1 MKSFSDFK
9 TIRKEVKDQNV
20 RDQYYREE
28 IYKVGE
34 WVLTEKDNVGKIIRR
49 GPNYLICLTA
59 EETKF
64 RTWVKDVKEVFE
76 IGTDAYR
83 QYVMSLT
90 PGQKVQKPKGTDK
103 VDQVIPTDP
112 KKDKMDNHES
122 LVQAV
127 VAQLNEYSPVPPVKK
142 TPVGKEGTANKNPK
156 GTGGAKGVGGGDAPG
171 MKMAEPKGTKGKPTI
186 KKPKHACATK
196 VEHPEWGAGNCL
208 KEQHTL
214 DEEGTVTHYDVM
226 FEHGLEQNVS
236 INELNVTLS
245 EYHEHAINDD
255 KNKEVLDEGG
265 LDPVNKKAVKKK
277 FANRKD
283 KDLDNDG
290 DTDSSDKYLHKR
302 RKAISKAMAKEHH
315 EKDFDG
321 KVIPHTDEEKDKT
334 LGTGSGADATP
345 SSVEEGKKKGLWD
358 NIHAKRKRGEKPAKK
373 GDKDYPKTLKVEEKG
388 DVEPGSEMNCG
399 CGQTPCITKGKE
411 TKVVESMKQARKNVG
426 ASSCWKGYKAKG
438 TKMKG
443 GKKVPN
449 CVKEFA
455 EWRKEVTE
463 KK

>member
-1 MKSFSDFK
+1 MKSFRDF
-9 TIRKEVKDQNV
+9 TAVRKEVKHQEV

-28 IYKVGE
+28 IYKEGE
-34 WVLTEKDNVGKIIRR
+34 WVLTEKGHVGKIIRR

-76 IGTDAYR
+76 IGTDAHR

-90 PGQKVQKPKGTDK
+90 PGQKVQKPAGTVAVK
-103 VDQVIPTDP
+103 QTIPTDP

-122 LVQAV
+122 LVQAAV
-127 VAQLNEYSPVPPVKK
+127 KALNEYSPVPPVKK

-302 RKAISKAMAKEHH
+302 RKAISKAMNKEHH
-315 EKDFDG
+315 EKDNDG
-321 KVIPHTDEEKDKT
+321 RVIAHDKSDEDKDKT
-334 LGTGSGADATP
+334 LGKVFDTAP
-345 SSVEEGKKKGLWD
+345 SSVEEASL
-358 NIHAKRKRGEKPAKK
+358 A
-373 GDKDYPKTLKVEEKG
+373 T
-388 DVEPGSEMNCG
+388 
-399 CGQTPCITKGKE
+399 
-411 TKVVESMKQARKNVG
+411 ARKNIG
-426 ASSCWKGYKAKG
+426 RDPKKPSCWKGYKAKG

-443 GKKVPN
+443 GKSVPN
-449 CVKEFA
+449 CVKEFS
-455 EWRKEVTE
+455 EWRKLTE

>member
-34 WVLTEKDNVGKIIRR
+34 WVLTEMDNVGKIIRR
-49 GPNYLICLTA
+49 GPNYVICLTA
-59 EETKF
+59 EDTKF
-64 RTWVKDVKEVFE
+64 RTWVKDIKEVFE

-90 PGQKVQKPKGTDK
+90 PGQKVQKPKGTEK
-103 VDQVIPTDP
+103 VNQVIPTDP

-156 GTGGAKGVGGGDAPG
+156 GAGGAKGVGGGDAPG
-171 MKMAEPKGTKGKPTI
+171 MKMAEPKGTKGKPSI

-214 DEEGTVTHYDVM
+214 DEDGTVTHYDVM
-226 FEHGLEQNVS
+226 FDHGLEQNVS

-283 KDLDNDG
+283 QDIDNDG
-290 DTDSSDKYLHKR
+290 DVDGSDKFLHKR
-302 RKAISKAMAKEHH
+302 RKAISKKMAKEHH
-315 EKDFDG
+315 QKDADG
-321 KVIPHTDEEKDKT
+321 KVIEHDTEDT
-334 LGTGSGADATP
+334 TP

-373 GDKDYPKTLKVEEKG
+373 GDKDYPKTLNVEEKG

-438 TKMKG
+438 TRMKG
-443 GKKVPN
+443 GKSVPN

>member
-49 GPNYLICLTA
+49 GPNYVICLTA
-59 EETKF
+59 EDTKF
-64 RTWVKDVKEVFE
+64 RTWVKDIKEVFE

-90 PGQKVQKPKGTDK
+90 PGQKVQKPKGTEK
-103 VDQVIPTDP
+103 VNQVIPTDP

-122 LVQAV
+122 LVQAAV
-127 VAQLNEYSPVPPVKK
+127 QALNEYSPVPPVKK
-142 TPVGKEGTANKNPK
+142 TPVGTEGTANKNPK
-156 GTGGAKGVGGGDAPG
+156 GTGGAKGIGGGDAPG
-171 MKMAEPKGTKGKPTI
+171 MKMAEPKGTKGKPSI

-214 DEEGTVTHYDVM
+214 DEDGTVTHYDVM
-226 FEHGLEQNVS
+226 FNHGLEQNVS

-283 KDLDNDG
+283 KDIDNDG
-290 DTDSSDKYLHKR
+290 DVDGSDKFLHKR
-302 RKAISKAMAKEHH
+302 RKAISKKMAKEHH
-315 EKDFDG
+315 QKDADG
-321 KVIPHTDEEKDKT
+321 KIIEHDTEDT
-334 LGTGSGADATP
+334 TP

-373 GDKDYPKTLKVEEKG
+373 GDKDYPKTLNVEG
-388 DVEPGSEMNCG
+388 
-399 CGQTPCITKGKE
+399 
-411 TKVVESMKQARKNVG
+411 SMKQARKNVG

-443 GKKVPN
+443 GKSVPN

>member
-49 GPNYLICLTA
+49 GPNYVICLTA
-59 EETKF
+59 EDTKF
-64 RTWVKDVKEVFE
+64 RTWVKDIKEVFE

-90 PGQKVQKPKGTDK
+90 PGQKVQKPKGTEK
-103 VDQVIPTDP
+103 VNQVIPTDP

-156 GTGGAKGVGGGDAPG
+156 GAGGAKGIGGGDAPG
-171 MKMAEPKGTKGKPTI
+171 MKMAEPKGTKGKPSI

-208 KEQHTL
+208 KEHHTL

-315 EKDFDG
+315 QKDADG
-321 KVIPHTDEEKDKT
+321 KIIEHDTEDT
-334 LGTGSGADATP
+334 TP

-373 GDKDYPKTLKVEEKG
+373 GDKDYPKTLNVEG
-388 DVEPGSEMNCG
+388 
-399 CGQTPCITKGKE
+399 
-411 TKVVESMKQARKNVG
+411 SMKQARKNVG
-426 ASSCWKGYKAKG
+426 ASTCWKGYKAKG

-443 GKKVPN
+443 GKSVPN

-455 EWRKEVTE
+455 EWRKEVSE

>member
-49 GPNYLICLTA
+49 GPNYVICLTA
-59 EETKF
+59 EDTKF
-64 RTWVKDVKEVFE
+64 RTWVKDIKEVFE

-90 PGQKVQKPKGTDK
+90 PGQKVQKPEGTVK
-103 VDQVIPTDP
+103 VKQVIPTDP

-122 LVQAV
+122 LVQAAV
-127 VAQLNEYSPVPPVKK
+127 KALNEYSPVPPVKK
-142 TPVGKEGTANKNPK
+142 DPVGKEGTANKNPK
-156 GTGGAKGVGGGDAPG
+156 GTGGAKGIGGGDAPG
-171 MKMAEPKGTKGKPTI
+171 MKMAEPKGTKGKPSI

-214 DEEGTVTHYDVM
+214 DEDGTVTHYDVM
-226 FEHGLEQNVS
+226 FDHGLEQNVS

-283 KDLDNDG
+283 KDIDNDG
-290 DTDSSDKYLHKR
+290 DVDGSDKFLHKR
-302 RKAISKAMAKEHH
+302 RKAISKKMAKEHH
-315 EKDFDG
+315 QKDADG
-321 KVIPHTDEEKDKT
+321 KVIEHDTEDT
-334 LGTGSGADATP
+334 TP

-373 GDKDYPKTLKVEEKG
+373 GDKDYPKTLNVE
-388 DVEPGSEMNCG
+388 GSL
-399 CGQTPCITKGKE
+399 
-411 TKVVESMKQARKNVG
+411 KQARKNVG

-443 GKKVPN
+443 GKSVPN

-455 EWRKEVTE
+455 EWRKEVSE

>member
-49 GPNYLICLTA
+49 GPNYVICLTA
-59 EETKF
+59 EDTKF
-64 RTWVKDVKEVFE
+64 RTWVKDIKEVFE

-90 PGQKVQKPKGTDK
+90 PGQKVQKPEGSVK
-103 VDQVIPTDP
+103 VKQVIPTDP

-122 LVQAV
+122 LVQAAV
-127 VAQLNEYSPVPPVKK
+127 KALNEYSPVPPVKK
-142 TPVGKEGTANKNPK
+142 DPIGKEGTANKNPK
-156 GTGGAKGVGGGDAPG
+156 GTGGAKGIGGGDAPG
-171 MKMAEPKGTKGKPTI
+171 MKMAEPKGTKGKPSI

-214 DEEGTVTHYDVM
+214 DENGTVTHYDVM

-236 INELNVTLS
+236 VNELNVTLS

-283 KDLDNDG
+283 KDIDNDG
-290 DTDSSDKYLHKR
+290 DVDSSDKFLHKR
-302 RKAISKAMAKEHH
+302 RKAISKKMGKNEHH

-321 KVIPHTDEEKDKT
+321 KVIPHTDEEKDAT
-334 LGTGSGADATP
+334 LGKGSGADAYDGAP

-358 NIHAKRKRGEKPAKK
+358 NIHAKRKRGEPKAKK
-373 GDKDYPKTLKVEEKG
+373 GDKDYPKTLNVE
-388 DVEPGSEMNCG
+388 GSL
-399 CGQTPCITKGKE
+399 
-411 TKVVESMKQARKNVG
+411 KQARKNVG

-443 GKKVPN
+443 GKSVPN

-455 EWRKEVTE
+455 EWRKEVSE

>member
-49 GPNYLICLTA
+49 GPNYVICLTA
-59 EETKF
+59 EDTKF
-64 RTWVKDVKEVFE
+64 RTWVKDIKEVFE

-90 PGQKVQKPKGTDK
+90 PGQKVQKPKGTEK
-103 VDQVIPTDP
+103 VNQVIPTDP

-127 VAQLNEYSPVPPVKK
+127 VDQLNEYSPVPPVKK
-142 TPVGKEGTANKNPK
+142 TPVGTEGTANKNPK
-156 GTGGAKGVGGGDAPG
+156 GTGGAKGIGGGDAPG
-171 MKMAEPKGTKGKPTI
+171 MKMAEPKGTKGKPSI

-214 DEEGTVTHYDVM
+214 DEDGTVTHYDVM
-226 FEHGLEQNVS
+226 FNHGLEQNVS

-283 KDLDNDG
+283 KDIDNDG
-290 DTDSSDKYLHKR
+290 DVDGSDKFLHKR
-302 RKAISKAMAKEHH
+302 RKAISKKMAKEHH
-315 EKDFDG
+315 QKDADG
-321 KVIPHTDEEKDKT
+321 KIIEHDTEDT
-334 LGTGSGADATP
+334 TP

-358 NIHAKRKRGEKPAKK
+358 NIHAKRKRGEPKAKK
-373 GDKDYPKTLKVEEKG
+373 GDKDYPKTLNVEG
-388 DVEPGSEMNCG
+388 
-399 CGQTPCITKGKE
+399 
-411 TKVVESMKQARKNVG
+411 SMKQARKNVG

-443 GKKVPN
+443 GKSVPN

>member
-49 GPNYLICLTA
+49 GPNYVICLTA
-59 EETKF
+59 EDTKF
-64 RTWVKDVKEVFE
+64 RTWVKDIKEVFE

-90 PGQKVQKPKGTDK
+90 PGQKVQKPKGTEK
-103 VDQVIPTDP
+103 VNQVIPTDP

-122 LVQAV
+122 LVQAAV
-127 VAQLNEYSPVPPVKK
+127 KALNEYSPVPPVKK
-142 TPVGKEGTANKNPK
+142 TPVGTEGTANKNPK
-156 GTGGAKGVGGGDAPG
+156 GTGGAKGIGGGDAPG
-171 MKMAEPKGTKGKPTI
+171 MKMAEPKGTKGKPSI

-214 DEEGTVTHYDVM
+214 DEEGNVSHYDVM
-226 FEHGLEQNVS
+226 FEHGLEQNVPVQT
-236 INELNVTLS
+236 LNVTLS

-255 KNKEVLDEGG
+255 KNKEVLDEKS
-265 LDPVNKKAVKKK
+265 LDPVNKVAVKKK
-277 FANRKD
+277 FKNRKD

-315 EKDFDG
+315 QKDADG
-321 KVIPHTDEEKDKT
+321 KVIEHDVEDT
-334 LGTGSGADATP
+334 AP

-358 NIHAKRKRGEKPAKK
+358 NIHAKRKRGEPKAKK
-373 GDKDYPKTLKVEEKG
+373 GDKDYPKTLNVEG
-388 DVEPGSEMNCG
+388 
-399 CGQTPCITKGKE
+399 
-411 TKVVESMKQARKNVG
+411 SMKQARKNVG

-443 GKKVPN
+443 GKSVPN

>member
-49 GPNYLICLTA
+49 GPNYVICLTA
-59 EETKF
+59 EDTKF
-64 RTWVKDVKEVFE
+64 RTWVKDIKEVFE

-103 VDQVIPTDP
+103 VNQVIPTDP

-122 LVQAV
+122 LVQAAV
-127 VAQLNEYSPVPPVKK
+127 QALNEYSPVPPRKRD
-142 TPVGKEGTANKNPK
+142 PVGSEGTANKNPK
-156 GTGGAKGVGGGDAPG
+156 GAGGAKGIGGGDAPG
-171 MKMAEPKGTKGKPTI
+171 MKMAEPKGTKGKPSI

-214 DEEGTVTHYDVM
+214 DEDGTVTHYDVM
-226 FEHGLEQNVS
+226 FNHGLEQNVS

-283 KDLDNDG
+283 KDIDNDG
-290 DTDSSDKYLHKR
+290 DVDGSDKFLHKR
-302 RKAISKAMAKEHH
+302 RKAISKKMAKEHH
-315 EKDFDG
+315 QKDADG
-321 KVIPHTDEEKDKT
+321 KIIEHDTEDT
-334 LGTGSGADATP
+334 TP

-373 GDKDYPKTLKVEEKG
+373 GDKDYPKTLNVEG
-388 DVEPGSEMNCG
+388 
-399 CGQTPCITKGKE
+399 
-411 TKVVESMKQARKNVG
+411 SMKQARKNVG

-443 GKKVPN
+443 GKSVPN

-455 EWRKEVTE
+455 EWRKEVSE

>member
-49 GPNYLICLTA
+49 GPNYVICLTA
-59 EETKF
+59 EDTKF
-64 RTWVKDVKEVFE
+64 RTWVKDIKEVFE

-90 PGQKVQKPKGTDK
+90 PGQKVQKPKGTEK
-103 VDQVIPTDP
+103 VNQVIPTDP

-122 LVQAV
+122 LVQAAV
-127 VAQLNEYSPVPPVKK
+127 QALNEYSPVPPVKK
-142 TPVGKEGTANKNPK
+142 TPVGTEGTANKNPK
-156 GTGGAKGVGGGDAPG
+156 GTGGAKGIGGGDAPG
-171 MKMAEPKGTKGKPTI
+171 MKMAEPKGTKGKPSI

-226 FEHGLEQNVS
+226 FNHGLEQNVS

-283 KDLDNDG
+283 KDIDNDG
-290 DTDSSDKYLHKR
+290 DVDGSDKFLHKR
-302 RKAISKAMAKEHH
+302 RKAISKKMAKEHH
-315 EKDFDG
+315 QKDADG
-321 KVIPHTDEEKDKT
+321 KIIEHDTEDT
-334 LGTGSGADATP
+334 TP

-358 NIHAKRKRGEKPAKK
+358 NIHAKRKRGEPKAKK
-373 GDKDYPKTLKVEEKG
+373 GDKDYPKTLNVEG
-388 DVEPGSEMNCG
+388 
-399 CGQTPCITKGKE
+399 
-411 TKVVESMKQARKNVG
+411 SMKQARKNVG

-443 GKKVPN
+443 GKSVPN

>member
-49 GPNYLICLTA
+49 GPNYVICLTA

-64 RTWVKDVKEVFE
+64 RTWVKDIKEVFE

-90 PGQKVQKPKGTDK
+90 PGQKVQKPKGTEK
-103 VDQVIPTDP
+103 VNQVIPTDP

-127 VAQLNEYSPVPPVKK
+127 VDQLNEYSPVPPVKK
-142 TPVGKEGTANKNPK
+142 DPIGKEGTANKNPK
-156 GTGGAKGVGGGDAPG
+156 GTGGAKGIGGGDAPG
-171 MKMAEPKGTKGKPTI
+171 MKMAEPKGTKGKPSI

-214 DEEGTVTHYDVM
+214 DEDGTVTHYDVM
-226 FEHGLEQNVS
+226 FDHGLEQNVS

-283 KDLDNDG
+283 QDIDNDG
-290 DTDSSDKYLHKR
+290 DVDGSDKFLHKR
-302 RKAISKAMAKEHH
+302 RKAISKKMAKEHH
-315 EKDFDG
+315 QKDADG
-321 KVIPHTDEEKDKT
+321 KVIEHDTEDT
-334 LGTGSGADATP
+334 TP

-358 NIHAKRKRGEKPAKK
+358 NIHAKRKRGEPKAKK
-373 GDKDYPKTLKVEEKG
+373 GDKDYPKTLNVE
-388 DVEPGSEMNCG
+388 GSL
-399 CGQTPCITKGKE
+399 
-411 TKVVESMKQARKNVG
+411 KQARKNVG

-443 GKKVPN
+443 GKSVPN

>member
-49 GPNYLICLTA
+49 GPNYVICLTA
-59 EETKF
+59 EDTKF
-64 RTWVKDVKEVFE
+64 RTWVKDIKEVFE

-90 PGQKVQKPKGTDK
+90 PGQKVQKPKGTEK
-103 VDQVIPTDP
+103 VNQVIPTDP

-122 LVQAV
+122 LVQAAV
-127 VAQLNEYSPVPPVKK
+127 QALNEYSPVPPRKRD
-142 TPVGKEGTANKNPK
+142 PVGSEGTANKNPK
-156 GTGGAKGVGGGDAPG
+156 GAGGAKGIGGGDAPG
-171 MKMAEPKGTKGKPTI
+171 MKMAEPKGTKGKPSI

-315 EKDFDG
+315 QKDADG
-321 KVIPHTDEEKDKT
+321 KVIEHDVEDT
-334 LGTGSGADATP
+334 AP

-358 NIHAKRKRGEKPAKK
+358 NIHAKRKRGEPKAKK
-373 GDKDYPKTLKVEEKG
+373 GDKDYPKTLNVEG
-388 DVEPGSEMNCG
+388 
-399 CGQTPCITKGKE
+399 
-411 TKVVESMKQARKNVG
+411 SMKQARKNVG
-426 ASSCWKGYKAKG
+426 ASTCWKGYKAKG

-443 GKKVPN
+443 GKSVPN

-455 EWRKEVTE
+455 EWRKEVSE

>member
-49 GPNYLICLTA
+49 GPNYVICLTA
-59 EETKF
+59 EDTKF
-64 RTWVKDVKEVFE
+64 RTWVKDIKEVFE

-90 PGQKVQKPKGTDK
+90 PGQKVQKPKGTEK
-103 VDQVIPTDP
+103 VNQVIPTDP

-156 GTGGAKGVGGGDAPG
+156 GAGGAKGIGGGDAPG
-171 MKMAEPKGTKGKPTI
+171 MKMAEPKGTKGKPSI

-214 DEEGTVTHYDVM
+214 DEDGTVTHYDVM
-226 FEHGLEQNVS
+226 FDHGLEQNVS

-255 KNKEVLDEGG
+255 KNKEVLDEKS
-265 LDPVNKKAVKKK
+265 LDPVNKVAVKKK
-277 FANRKD
+277 FKNRKD

-315 EKDFDG
+315 QKDADG
-321 KVIPHTDEEKDKT
+321 KVIEHDVEDT
-334 LGTGSGADATP
+334 AP

-358 NIHAKRKRGEKPAKK
+358 NIHAKRKRGEPKAKK
-373 GDKDYPKTLKVEEKG
+373 GDKDYPKTLNVEG
-388 DVEPGSEMNCG
+388 
-399 CGQTPCITKGKE
+399 
-411 TKVVESMKQARKNVG
+411 SMKQARKNVG

-443 GKKVPN
+443 GKSVPN

-455 EWRKEVTE
+455 EWRKEVSE

>member
-49 GPNYLICLTA
+49 GPNYVICLTA
-59 EETKF
+59 EDTKF
-64 RTWVKDVKEVFE
+64 RTWVKDIKEVFE

-90 PGQKVQKPKGTDK
+90 PGQKVQKPKGTEK
-103 VDQVIPTDP
+103 VNQVIPTDP

-156 GTGGAKGVGGGDAPG
+156 GTGGAKGIGGGDAPG
-171 MKMAEPKGTKGKPTI
+171 MKMAEPKGTKGKPSI

-214 DEEGTVTHYDVM
+214 DEDGTVTHYDVM
-226 FEHGLEQNVS
+226 FNHGLEQNVS

-315 EKDFDG
+315 QKDADG
-321 KVIPHTDEEKDKT
+321 KVIEHDVEDT
-334 LGTGSGADATP
+334 AP

-358 NIHAKRKRGEKPAKK
+358 NIHAKRKRGEPKAKK
-373 GDKDYPKTLKVEEKG
+373 GDKDYPKTLNVEG
-388 DVEPGSEMNCG
+388 
-399 CGQTPCITKGKE
+399 
-411 TKVVESMKQARKNVG
+411 SMKQARKNVG

-443 GKKVPN
+443 GKSVPN

>member
-49 GPNYLICLTA
+49 GPNYVICLTA
-59 EETKF
+59 EDTKF
-64 RTWVKDVKEVFE
+64 RTWVKDIKEVFE

-90 PGQKVQKPKGTDK
+90 PGQKVQKPKGTEK
-103 VDQVIPTDP
+103 VNQVIPTDP

-122 LVQAV
+122 LVQAAV
-127 VAQLNEYSPVPPVKK
+127 QALNEYSPVPPRKRD
-142 TPVGKEGTANKNPK
+142 PVGSEGTANKNPK
-156 GTGGAKGVGGGDAPG
+156 GTGGAKGIGGGDAPG
-171 MKMAEPKGTKGKPTI
+171 MKMAEPKGTKGKPSI

-214 DEEGTVTHYDVM
+214 DEDGTVTHYDVM
-226 FEHGLEQNVS
+226 FNHGLEQNVS
-236 INELNVTLS
+236 VNELNITLS

-283 KDLDNDG
+283 KDIDNDG
-290 DTDSSDKYLHKR
+290 DVDGSDKFLHKR
-302 RKAISKAMAKEHH
+302 RKAISKKMATKEHH
-315 EKDFDG
+315 EKDIDG
-321 KVIPHTDEEKDKT
+321 KVIPHGQTDEDKDKT
-334 LGTGSGADATP
+334 LGTGSGADGTP

-358 NIHAKRKRGEKPAKK
+358 NIHAKRKRGEPKAKK
-373 GDKDYPKTLKVEEKG
+373 GDKDYPKTLNVEG
-388 DVEPGSEMNCG
+388 
-399 CGQTPCITKGKE
+399 
-411 TKVVESMKQARKNVG
+411 SMKQARKNVG

-443 GKKVPN
+443 GKSVPN

-463 KK
+463 KKQ

>member
-49 GPNYLICLTA
+49 GPNYVICLTA
-59 EETKF
+59 EDTKF
-64 RTWVKDVKEVFE
+64 RTWVKDIKEVFE

-90 PGQKVQKPKGTDK
+90 PGQKVQKPKGTEK
-103 VDQVIPTDP
+103 VNQVIPTDP

-156 GTGGAKGVGGGDAPG
+156 GAGGAKGIGGGDAPG
-171 MKMAEPKGTKGKPTI
+171 MKMAEPKGTKGKPSI

-214 DEEGTVTHYDVM
+214 DEDGTVTHYDVM
-226 FEHGLEQNVS
+226 FDHGLEQNVS

-245 EYHEHAINDD
+245 EYHEHAINDT
-255 KNKEVLDEGG
+255 KNKEVLDE
-265 LDPVNKKAVKKK
+265 KKAKK
-277 FANRKD
+277 D
-283 KDLDNDG
+283 YDG
-290 DTDSSDKYLHKR
+290 DGKIESGKDEYFGSRD
-302 RKAISKAMAKEHH
+302 KAIKKAMGKKAMKKEHH
-315 EKDFDG
+315 EKDPTTG
-321 KVIPHTDEEKDKT
+321 KVIPHSDEEKDKD
-334 LGTGSGADATP
+334 LGDGTP

-373 GDKDYPKTLKVEEKG
+373 GDKDYPKTLNVEEKG

-426 ASSCWKGYKAKG
+426 ASTCWKGYKAKG

-455 EWRKEVTE
+455 EWRKEVSE

>member
-49 GPNYLICLTA
+49 GPNYVICLTA
-59 EETKF
+59 EDTKF
-64 RTWVKDVKEVFE
+64 RTWVKDIKEVFE

-90 PGQKVQKPKGTDK
+90 PGQKVQKPKGTEK
-103 VDQVIPTDP
+103 VNQVIPTDP

-122 LVQAV
+122 LVQAAV
-127 VAQLNEYSPVPPVKK
+127 KALNEYSPVPPVKK
-142 TPVGKEGTANKNPK
+142 TPVGTEGTANKNPK
-156 GTGGAKGVGGGDAPG
+156 GTGGAKGIGGGDAPG
-171 MKMAEPKGTKGKPTI
+171 MKMAEPKGTKGKPSI

-214 DEEGTVTHYDVM
+214 DEDGTVTHYDVM
-226 FEHGLEQNVS
+226 FNHGLEQNVS

-283 KDLDNDG
+283 KDIDNDG
-290 DTDSSDKYLHKR
+290 DVDGSDKFLHKR
-302 RKAISKAMAKEHH
+302 RKAISKKMAKEHH
-315 EKDFDG
+315 QKDADG
-321 KVIPHTDEEKDKT
+321 KIIEHDTEDT
-334 LGTGSGADATP
+334 TP

-358 NIHAKRKRGEKPAKK
+358 NIHAKRKRGEPKAKK
-373 GDKDYPKTLKVEEKG
+373 GDKDYPKTLNVEG
-388 DVEPGSEMNCG
+388 
-399 CGQTPCITKGKE
+399 
-411 TKVVESMKQARKNVG
+411 SMKQARKNVG

-443 GKKVPN
+443 GKSVPN

-455 EWRKEVTE
+455 EWRKEVSE

>member
-49 GPNYLICLTA
+49 GPNYVICLTA
-59 EETKF
+59 EDTKF
-64 RTWVKDVKEVFE
+64 RTWVKDIKEVFE

-90 PGQKVQKPKGTDK
+90 PGQKVQKPKGTEK
-103 VDQVIPTDP
+103 VNQVIPTDP

-127 VAQLNEYSPVPPVKK
+127 VDQLNEYSPVPPVKK

-156 GTGGAKGVGGGDAPG
+156 GAGGAKGIGGGDAPG
-171 MKMAEPKGTKGKPTI
+171 MKMAEPKGTKGKPSI

-315 EKDFDG
+315 QKDADG
-321 KVIPHTDEEKDKT
+321 KVIEHDVEDT
-334 LGTGSGADATP
+334 AP

-358 NIHAKRKRGEKPAKK
+358 NIHAKRKRGEPKAKK
-373 GDKDYPKTLKVEEKG
+373 GDKDYPKTLNVEG
-388 DVEPGSEMNCG
+388 
-399 CGQTPCITKGKE
+399 
-411 TKVVESMKQARKNVG
+411 SMKQARKNVG
-426 ASSCWKGYKAKG
+426 ASTCWKGYKAKG

-443 GKKVPN
+443 GKSVPN

>member
-1 MKSFSDFK
+1 MKSFRDF
-9 TIRKEVKDQNV
+9 TAVRKEVKDQGI

-28 IYKVGE
+28 IYKEGE
-34 WVLTEKDNVGKIIRR
+34 WVLTEKGHVGKIIRR

-76 IGTDAYR
+76 IGTDAHR

-90 PGQKVQKPKGTDK
+90 PGQKVQKPAGTVAVK
-103 VDQVIPTDP
+103 QTIPTDP

-122 LVQAV
+122 LVQAAV
-127 VAQLNEYSPVPPVKK
+127 KALNEYSPVPPVKK
-142 TPVGKEGTANKNPK
+142 TPVGTEGTANKNPK

-214 DEEGTVTHYDVM
+214 DEEGIVTHYDVM
-226 FEHGLEQNVS
+226 FEHGLEKNVS
-236 INELNVTLS
+236 VNSINVTLS

-302 RKAISKAMAKEHH
+302 RKAISKAMNKEHH
-315 EKDFDG
+315 EKDNDG
-321 KVIPHTDEEKDKT
+321 RVIAHDKSDEDKDKT
-334 LGTGSGADATP
+334 LGKVFDTAP
-345 SSVEEGKKKGLWD
+345 SSVEEASL
-358 NIHAKRKRGEKPAKK
+358 A
-373 GDKDYPKTLKVEEKG
+373 T
-388 DVEPGSEMNCG
+388 
-399 CGQTPCITKGKE
+399 
-411 TKVVESMKQARKNVG
+411 ARKNIG
-426 ASSCWKGYKAKG
+426 RDPKKPSCWDGYKAKG

-443 GKKVPN
+443 GKSVPN
-449 CVKEFA
+449 CVKEFKS
-455 EWRKEVTE
+455 WRKDLLE

>member
-49 GPNYLICLTA
+49 GPNYVICLTA
-59 EETKF
+59 EDTKF
-64 RTWVKDVKEVFE
+64 RTWVKDIKEVFE

-90 PGQKVQKPKGTDK
+90 PGQKVQKPEGSVK
-103 VDQVIPTDP
+103 VKQVIPTDP

-122 LVQAV
+122 LVQAAV
-127 VAQLNEYSPVPPVKK
+127 RALNEYSPVPPVKK
-142 TPVGKEGTANKNPK
+142 DPIGKEGTANKNPK
-156 GTGGAKGVGGGDAPG
+156 GTGGAKGIGGGDAPG
-171 MKMAEPKGTKGKPTI
+171 MKMAEPKGTKGKPSI

-214 DEEGTVTHYDVM
+214 DENGTVTHYDVM

-236 INELNVTLS
+236 VNELNVTLS
-245 EYHEHAINDD
+245 EYHEHAINHD

-283 KDLDNDG
+283 KDIDNDG
-290 DTDSSDKYLHKR
+290 DVDSSDQFLHKR
-302 RKAISKAMAKEHH
+302 RKAISKKMGKNEHH

-321 KVIPHTDEEKDKT
+321 KVIPHTDEEKDAT
-334 LGTGSGADATP
+334 LGKGSGADAYDGAP

-358 NIHAKRKRGEKPAKK
+358 NIHAKRKRGEPKAKK
-373 GDKDYPKTLKVEEKG
+373 GDKDYPKTLNVE
-388 DVEPGSEMNCG
+388 GSL
-399 CGQTPCITKGKE
+399 
-411 TKVVESMKQARKNVG
+411 KQARKNVG

-443 GKKVPN
+443 GKSVPN

-455 EWRKEVTE
+455 EWRKEVSE

>member
-49 GPNYLICLTA
+49 GPNYVICLTA
-59 EETKF
+59 EDTKF
-64 RTWVKDVKEVFE
+64 RTWVKDIKEVFE

-90 PGQKVQKPKGTDK
+90 PGQKVQKPEGSVK
-103 VDQVIPTDP
+103 VKQVIPTDP

-122 LVQAV
+122 LVQAAV
-127 VAQLNEYSPVPPVKK
+127 KALNEYSPVPPVKK
-142 TPVGKEGTANKNPK
+142 DPVGKEGTANKNPK
-156 GTGGAKGVGGGDAPG
+156 GTGGAKGIGGGDAPG
-171 MKMAEPKGTKGKPTI
+171 MKMAEPKGTKGKPSI

-214 DEEGTVTHYDVM
+214 DENGTVTHYDVM

-236 INELNVTLS
+236 VNELNVTLS

-283 KDLDNDG
+283 KDIDNDG
-290 DTDSSDKYLHKR
+290 DVDSSDQFLHKR
-302 RKAISKAMAKEHH
+302 RKAISKKMGKNEHH

-321 KVIPHTDEEKDKT
+321 KVIPHTDEEKDAT
-334 LGTGSGADATP
+334 LGKGSGADAYDGAP

-358 NIHAKRKRGEKPAKK
+358 NIHAKRKRGEPKAKK
-373 GDKDYPKTLKVEEKG
+373 GDKDYPKTLNVE
-388 DVEPGSEMNCG
+388 GSLR
-399 CGQTPCITKGKE
+399 
-411 TKVVESMKQARKNVG
+411 QARKNVG

-443 GKKVPN
+443 GKSVPN

-455 EWRKEVTE
+455 EWRKEVSE

>member
-49 GPNYLICLTA
+49 GPNYVICLTA
-59 EETKF
+59 EDTKF
-64 RTWVKDVKEVFE
+64 RTWVKDIKEVFE

-90 PGQKVQKPKGTDK
+90 PGQKVQKPKGTEK
-103 VDQVIPTDP
+103 VNQVIPTDP

-127 VAQLNEYSPVPPVKK
+127 VDQLNEYSPVPPVKK
-142 TPVGKEGTANKNPK
+142 TPVGTEGTANKNPK
-156 GTGGAKGVGGGDAPG
+156 GTGGAKGIGGGDAPG
-171 MKMAEPKGTKGKPTI
+171 MKMAEPKGTKGKPSI

-236 INELNVTLS
+236 INKLNVTLS

-283 KDLDNDG
+283 KDIDNDG
-290 DTDSSDKYLHKR
+290 DVDGSDKFLHKR
-302 RKAISKAMAKEHH
+302 RKAISKKMAKEHH
-315 EKDFDG
+315 QKDADG
-321 KVIPHTDEEKDKT
+321 KIIEHDTEDT
-334 LGTGSGADATP
+334 TP

-373 GDKDYPKTLKVEEKG
+373 GDKDYPKTLNVEG
-388 DVEPGSEMNCG
+388 
-399 CGQTPCITKGKE
+399 
-411 TKVVESMKQARKNVG
+411 SMKQARKNVG

-443 GKKVPN
+443 GKSVPN

>member
-49 GPNYLICLTA
+49 GPNYVICLTA
-59 EETKF
+59 EDTKF
-64 RTWVKDVKEVFE
+64 RTWVKDIKEVFE

-90 PGQKVQKPKGTDK
+90 PGQKVQKPKGTEK
-103 VDQVIPTDP
+103 VNQVIPTDP

-122 LVQAV
+122 LVQAAV
-127 VAQLNEYSPVPPVKK
+127 QALNEYSPVPPVKK
-142 TPVGKEGTANKNPK
+142 TPVGTEGTANKNPK
-156 GTGGAKGVGGGDAPG
+156 GTGGAKGIGGGDAPG
-171 MKMAEPKGTKGKPTI
+171 MKMAEPKGTKGKPSI

-214 DEEGTVTHYDVM
+214 DEDGTVTHYDVM
-226 FEHGLEQNVS
+226 FNHGLEQNVS

-283 KDLDNDG
+283 KDIDNDG
-290 DTDSSDKYLHKR
+290 DVDGSDKFLHKR
-302 RKAISKAMAKEHH
+302 RKAISKKMAKEHH
-315 EKDFDG
+315 QKDADG
-321 KVIPHTDEEKDKT
+321 KIIEHDTEDT
-334 LGTGSGADATP
+334 TP

-358 NIHAKRKRGEKPAKK
+358 NIHAKRKRGEPKAKK
-373 GDKDYPKTLKVEEKG
+373 GDKDYPKTLNVEG
-388 DVEPGSEMNCG
+388 
-399 CGQTPCITKGKE
+399 
-411 TKVVESMKQARKNVG
+411 SMKQARKNVG

-443 GKKVPN
+443 GKSVPN

>member
-49 GPNYLICLTA
+49 GPNYVICLTA
-59 EETKF
+59 EDTKF
-64 RTWVKDVKEVFE
+64 RTWVKDIKEVFE

-90 PGQKVQKPKGTDK
+90 PGQKVQKPKGTEK
-103 VDQVIPTDP
+103 VNQVIPTDP

-142 TPVGKEGTANKNPK
+142 TPVGKEGAANKNPK
-156 GTGGAKGVGGGDAPG
+156 GAGGAKGIGGGDAPG
-171 MKMAEPKGTKGKPTI
+171 MKMAEPKGTKGKPSI

-214 DEEGTVTHYDVM
+214 DEDGVVTHYDVM

-255 KNKEVLDEGG
+255 KNKEVLDEKS

-277 FANRKD
+277 FKDRKD

-315 EKDFDG
+315 EKDPSTG
-321 KVIPHTDEEKDKT
+321 KVIPHSDEEKDKD
-334 LGTGSGADATP
+334 LGGDGTP
-345 SSVEEGKKKGLWD
+345 SSVEEASL
-358 NIHAKRKRGEKPAKK
+358 A
-373 GDKDYPKTLKVEEKG
+373 T
-388 DVEPGSEMNCG
+388 
-399 CGQTPCITKGKE
+399 
-411 TKVVESMKQARKNVG
+411 ARKNIG
-426 ASSCWKGYKAKG
+426 RDPKKPSCWKGYKAKG

-443 GKKVPN
+443 GKSVPN

-463 KK
+463 KKQ

>member
-49 GPNYLICLTA
+49 GPNYVICLTA
-59 EETKF
+59 EDTKF
-64 RTWVKDVKEVFE
+64 RTWVKDIKEVFE

-90 PGQKVQKPKGTDK
+90 PGQKVQKPKGTEK
-103 VDQVIPTDP
+103 VNQVIPTDP

-122 LVQAV
+122 LVQAAV
-127 VAQLNEYSPVPPVKK
+127 QALNEYSPVPPVKK
-142 TPVGKEGTANKNPK
+142 TPVGTEGTANKNPK
-156 GTGGAKGVGGGDAPG
+156 GTGGAKGIGGGDAPG
-171 MKMAEPKGTKGKPTI
+171 MKMAEPKGTKGKPSI

-214 DEEGTVTHYDVM
+214 DEEGNVSHYDVM
-226 FEHGLEQNVS
+226 FEHGLEQNVPVQT
-236 INELNVTLS
+236 LNVTLS

-255 KNKEVLDEGG
+255 KNKEVLDEKS
-265 LDPVNKKAVKKK
+265 LDPVNKVAVKKK
-277 FANRKD
+277 FKNRKD

-373 GDKDYPKTLKVEEKG
+373 GDKDYPKTLNVEG
-388 DVEPGSEMNCG
+388 
-399 CGQTPCITKGKE
+399 
-411 TKVVESMKQARKNVG
+411 MKAARKNVG
-426 ASSCWKGYKAKG
+426 ASTCWKGYKAKG

-443 GKKVPN
+443 GKEVPN

>member
-49 GPNYLICLTA
+49 GPNYVICLTA
-59 EETKF
+59 EDTKF
-64 RTWVKDVKEVFE
+64 RTWVKDIKEVFE

-90 PGQKVQKPKGTDK
+90 PGQKVQKPKGTEK
-103 VDQVIPTDP
+103 VNQVIPTDP

-122 LVQAV
+122 LVQAAV
-127 VAQLNEYSPVPPVKK
+127 KALNEYSPVPPVKK
-142 TPVGKEGTANKNPK
+142 TPVGTEGTANKNPK
-156 GTGGAKGVGGGDAPG
+156 GTGGAKGIGGGDAPG
-171 MKMAEPKGTKGKPTI
+171 MKMAEPKGTKGKPSI

-214 DEEGTVTHYDVM
+214 DEDGTVTHYDVM
-226 FEHGLEQNVS
+226 FNHGLEQNVS

-283 KDLDNDG
+283 KDIDNDG
-290 DTDSSDKYLHKR
+290 DVDGSDKFLHKR
-302 RKAISKAMAKEHH
+302 RKAISKKMAKEHH
-315 EKDFDG
+315 QKDADG
-321 KVIPHTDEEKDKT
+321 KIIEHDTEDT
-334 LGTGSGADATP
+334 TP

-373 GDKDYPKTLKVEEKG
+373 GDKDYPKTLNVEG
-388 DVEPGSEMNCG
+388 
-399 CGQTPCITKGKE
+399 
-411 TKVVESMKQARKNVG
+411 SMKQARKNVG

-443 GKKVPN
+443 GKSVPN

-455 EWRKEVTE
+455 EWRKEVSE

>member
-49 GPNYLICLTA
+49 GPNYVICLTA
-59 EETKF
+59 EDTKF
-64 RTWVKDVKEVFE
+64 RTWVKDIKEVFE

-90 PGQKVQKPKGTDK
+90 PGQKVQKPKGTEK
-103 VDQVIPTDP
+103 VNQVIPTDP

-156 GTGGAKGVGGGDAPG
+156 GAGGAKGIGGGDAPG
-171 MKMAEPKGTKGKPTI
+171 MKMAEPKGTKGKPSI

-214 DEEGTVTHYDVM
+214 DEDGTVTHYDVM
-226 FEHGLEQNVS
+226 FDHGLEQNVS

-255 KNKEVLDEGG
+255 KNKEVLDEKS
-265 LDPVNKKAVKKK
+265 LDPVNKVAVKKK
-277 FANRKD
+277 FKDRKD
-283 KDLDNDG
+283 KDIDNDG

-315 EKDFDG
+315 EKDPTTG
-321 KVIPHTDEEKDKT
+321 KVIPHSDEEKDKD
-334 LGTGSGADATP
+334 LGGDGTP

-373 GDKDYPKTLKVEEKG
+373 GDKDYPKTLNVEEKG
-388 DVEPGSEMNCG
+388 DVEPGSDMNCG

-426 ASSCWKGYKAKG
+426 ASTCWKGYKAKG

-443 GKKVPN
+443 GKEVPN

-463 KK
+463 KKQ

>member
-49 GPNYLICLTA
+49 GPNYVICLTA
-59 EETKF
+59 EDTKF
-64 RTWVKDVKEVFE
+64 RTWVKDIKEVFE

-90 PGQKVQKPKGTDK
+90 PGQKVQKPKGTEK
-103 VDQVIPTDP
+103 VNQVIPTDP

-127 VAQLNEYSPVPPVKK
+127 VDQLNEYSPVPPVKK

-156 GTGGAKGVGGGDAPG
+156 GAGGAKGIGGGDAPG
-171 MKMAEPKGTKGKPTI
+171 MKMAEPKGTKGKPSI

-214 DEEGTVTHYDVM
+214 DEDGTVTHYDVM
-226 FEHGLEQNVS
+226 FDHGLEQNVS

-245 EYHEHAINDD
+245 EYHEHAINDT
-255 KNKEVLDEGG
+255 KNKEVLDEKKAKKDYDGDG
-265 LDPVNKKAVKKK
+265 KIESGKDEYFGSRDKAIKKAMGKKAVK
-277 FANRKD
+277 
-283 KDLDNDG
+283 
-290 DTDSSDKYLHKR
+290 
-302 RKAISKAMAKEHH
+302 KEHH
-315 EKDFDG
+315 EKDPTTG
-321 KVIPHTDEEKDKT
+321 KVIPHSDEEKDKD
-334 LGTGSGADATP
+334 LGDGTP

-373 GDKDYPKTLKVEEKG
+373 GDKDYPKTLNVEG
-388 DVEPGSEMNCG
+388 
-399 CGQTPCITKGKE
+399 
-411 TKVVESMKQARKNVG
+411 SMKQARKNVG
-426 ASSCWKGYKAKG
+426 ASTCWKGYKAKG

-443 GKKVPN
+443 GKEVPN

-463 KK
+463 KKQ

>member
-49 GPNYLICLTA
+49 GPNYVICLTA
-59 EETKF
+59 EDTKF
-64 RTWVKDVKEVFE
+64 RTWVKDIKEVFE

-90 PGQKVQKPKGTDK
+90 PGQKVQKPKGTEK
-103 VDQVIPTDP
+103 VNQVIPTDP

-122 LVQAV
+122 LVQAAV
-127 VAQLNEYSPVPPVKK
+127 KALNEYSPVPPVKK
-142 TPVGKEGTANKNPK
+142 TPVGTEGTANKNPK
-156 GTGGAKGVGGGDAPG
+156 GAGGAKGIGGGDAPG
-171 MKMAEPKGTKGKPTI
+171 MKMAEPKGTKGKPSI

-214 DEEGTVTHYDVM
+214 DEDGTVTHYDVM
-226 FEHGLEQNVS
+226 FDHGLEQNVS

-255 KNKEVLDEGG
+255 KNKEVLDEKS
-265 LDPVNKKAVKKK
+265 LDPVNKVAVKKK
-277 FANRKD
+277 FKNRKD

-315 EKDFDG
+315 QKDADG
-321 KVIPHTDEEKDKT
+321 KVIEHDVEDT
-334 LGTGSGADATP
+334 AP

-358 NIHAKRKRGEKPAKK
+358 NIHAKRKRGEPKAKK
-373 GDKDYPKTLKVEEKG
+373 GDKDYPKTLNVEG
-388 DVEPGSEMNCG
+388 
-399 CGQTPCITKGKE
+399 
-411 TKVVESMKQARKNVG
+411 SMKQARKNVG

-443 GKKVPN
+443 GKSVPN

-455 EWRKEVTE
+455 EWRKEVSE

>member
-34 WVLTEKDNVGKIIRR
+34 WVLTEKDHVGKIIRR

-59 EETKF
+59 EDTKF
-64 RTWVKDVKEVFE
+64 RTWVKDIKEVFE

-90 PGQKVQKPKGTDK
+90 PGQKVQKPEGTVK
-103 VDQVIPTDP
+103 VKQVIPTDP

-127 VAQLNEYSPVPPVKK
+127 VDQLNEYSPVPPVKK
-142 TPVGKEGTANKNPK
+142 DPVGKEGTANKNPK
-156 GTGGAKGVGGGDAPG
+156 GTGGAKGIGGGDAPG
-171 MKMAEPKGTKGKPTI
+171 MKMAEPKGTKGKPSI

-214 DEEGTVTHYDVM
+214 DEDGTVTHYDVM
-226 FEHGLEQNVS
+226 FDHGLEQNVS

-245 EYHEHAINDD
+245 EYHEHAINDT
-255 KNKEVLDEGG
+255 KNKEVLDE
-265 LDPVNKKAVKKK
+265 KKAKK
-277 FANRKD
+277 D
-283 KDLDNDG
+283 YDG
-290 DTDSSDKYLHKR
+290 DGKIESGKDEYFGSRD
-302 RKAISKAMAKEHH
+302 KAIKKAMGKKAMKKEHH
-315 EKDFDG
+315 EKDPTTG
-321 KVIPHTDEEKDKT
+321 KVIPHSDEEKDKD
-334 LGTGSGADATP
+334 LGDGTP

-373 GDKDYPKTLKVEEKG
+373 GDKDYPKTLNVEEKG

-426 ASSCWKGYKAKG
+426 ASTCWKGYKAKG

-455 EWRKEVTE
+455 EWRKEVSE